1 MKEWLAGL
9 EPRERMLVYAAAAV
23 VGVILVYAI
32 FIQPLYSKY
41 DKLVDSVDQQRET
54 VQWMQQNAVTIRQ
67 LKGAG
72 PAAGQGLAG
81 RSLLSVAD
89 SEARSARLG
98 PALKRVEPEGSDAV
112 RVWLDG
118 ASFDELV
125 GWLDVMS
132 SRYGADVDTITLER
146 AEAAGLVNARLTLRA
161 VAP

>member
-32 FIQPLYSKY
+32 FIAPLYSKY

-125 GWLDVMS
+125 GWLEVMS

>member
-1 MKEWLAGL
+1 MKDWLAGL

-32 FIQPLYSKY
+32 LIAPLYSKY

-54 VQWMQQNAVTIRQ
+54 AQWMQQNAVTIRQ

-118 ASFDELV
+118 ASFDDLV
-125 GWLDVMS
+125 GWLEVMS
-132 SRYGADVDTITLER
+132 SRYGADVDTISLER
-146 AEAAGLVNARLTLRA
+146 AEGAGLVNARLTLRA
-161 VAP
+161 IGP

>member
-1 MKEWLAGL
+1 MKDWLAGL

-23 VGVILVYAI
+23 IGVILVYAI

-72 PAAGQGLAG
+72 PATGQGLAG

-89 SEARSARLG
+89 SEARTARLG

-112 RVWLDG
+112 RVWLDA

-125 GWLDVMS
+125 GWLEVMS

-161 VAP
+161 VGP

>member
-1 MKEWLAGL
+1 MKDWLAGL
-9 EPRERMLVYAAAAV
+9 EPRERVLVYAAAAV
-23 VGVILVYAI
+23 IGVLLVYTL

-41 DKLVDSVDQQRET
+41 DKLVDSIDQQRET

-72 PAAGQGLAG
+72 PAAGQGLGG
-81 RSLLSVAD
+81 RSLLSVTD
-89 SEARSARLG
+89 SEARTASLG

-118 ASFDELV
+118 ASFDALV
-125 GWLDVMS
+125 GWLEVMS

-146 AEAAGLVNARLTLRA
+146 AEAAGLVNARLTLGA
-161 VAP
+161 IGP